1 MQSIGFLPAFRK
13 VAFFLLSLIVYFAL
27 YLSTAFLVLL
37 AYCFGL
43 AGRKKIV
50 KQLTLVWTKTVLAI
64 LLKKLSITGMEN
76 LDPERKYLILAN
88 HASAFDINAIMRI
101 CPDVSWFGR
110 EHLLKI
116 PLFGQFLRML
126 NYIPMKTEGYRNTKD
141 MIGQLVKNSG
151 EYNIAIFPE
160 GTRTLDGS
168 LSRFHKGFIYIIRQ
182 VDIDVLPVTLHGFYQ
197 LKPKNRFAIDFR
209 AKVSVTIHPAI
220 TGESL
225 KAKTDDEITALV
237 RNAVLSGFREI

>member
-1 MQSIGFLPAFRK
+1 MQSIGFLPALRK
-13 VAFFLLSLIVYFAL
+13 VAFFLLSLLVYLAL

-37 AYCFGL
+37 AYCFGM
-43 AGRKKIV
+43 AGSKKKV

-64 LLKKLSITGMEN
+64 LLKKLTIRGMEN
-76 LDPERKYLILAN
+76 FDPARKYLILAN

-116 PLFGQFLRML
+116 PLFGQFLKML
-126 NYIPMKTEGYRNTKD
+126 NYIPMKSEGYRNTKN

-160 GTRTLDGS
+160 GTRTLNGK

-182 VDIDVLPVTLHGFYQ
+182 VDIDVLPVSLNGFYQ
-197 LKPKNRFAIDFR
+197 LKPKNRFAIDFS
-209 AKVSVTIHPAI
+209 AKVSVTIHPPI
-220 TGESL
+220 TCENL
-225 KAKTDDEITALV
+225 KSKTDEEITTLV
-237 RNAVLSGFREI
+237 RNAILSDFREI